1 MLDVVLTTPRRKNN
15 RNQSQVK
22 SKVIFPIIPTSFK
35 IEQPNLSQGNEWQ
48 KKHKLIFQIV
58 LLLHFSGMQFNF
70 NKHSTRT
77 IDSLGTPY
85 DLRSMMHYGSTAF
98 GGGRRTI
105 ETIDPKNQGLIGNR
119 RGFSDID
126 IKQIN
131 LMYCSEFVVTLLFE
145 ILLYIIKLSLQA
157 FDCRPCWNLQYY

>member
-1 MLDVVLTTPRRKNN
+1 
-15 RNQSQVK
+15 
-22 SKVIFPIIPTSFK
+22 
-35 IEQPNLSQGNEWQ
+35 
-48 KKHKLIFQIV
+48 
-58 LLLHFSGMQFNF
+58 MQFNF

-77 IDSLGTPY
+77 IDSVGTPY

-157 FDCRPCWNLQYY
+157 FDSRAC